1 MSVVRSLEQ
10 FSFQAASNNVQWL
23 RRLHCRWQTVP
34 HTSCSWNER
43 MATDGHV
50 FGARNIEHG
59 RRRHM
64 FSVKSLLTV
73 KKVLLVRKNLVDVL
87 FRGPMLLFSNYNNLL
102 VEKLTFAFFAV
113 LSTPVSFEALARVFP
128 LFPKIWCQQRVPPWA
143 RLLWK
148 RRNCTVVCFESMP
161 PFDLLT
167 DTPENLPWWG
177 KQTRLPKEVNCW
189 RHNEDVY
196 SPHRQKTQKNRIQKI
211 D

>member
-1 MSVVRSLEQ
+1 MT
-10 FSFQAASNNVQWL
+10 SFINNVQWL

-59 RRRHM
+59 RRQHM

-128 LFPKIWCQQRVPPWA
+128 LFHKIWCQQRVPPWA

-148 RRNCTVVCFESMP
+148 RRNCRPTVVCFESMP

-189 RHNEDVY
+189 RHNVMIH
-196 SPHRQKTQKNRIQKI
+196 SPV
-211 D
+211 DL